1 MKISKRHNII
11 LILLILLISVR
22 IFAGDSGE
30 KNKVKELNL
39 NDFRIYNSSDKYIS
53 LDMTR
58 EEVEKIF
65 GKPLQ
70 IKINR
75 NQYDNNNDE
84 FEYVYNGLKIYSYR
98 KENKINYIYVTN
110 ASYHSPRGITVGDF
124 AGVVKEIYPIDK
136 IFPSGSILAQYYT
149 EDGTLRVFNIA
160 FEVKENK
167 ITSIIMEV
175 ASDL

>member
-30 KNKVKELNL
+30 KNKIKELDL

-58 EEVEKIF
+58 EKVKEILGE
-65 GKPLQ
+65 PLQ
-70 IKINR
+70 IRINR

-84 FEYVYNGLKIYSYR
+84 FEYVYKGFKIYSYR
-98 KENKINYIYVTN
+98 TENKLYLCNEYSLSFFSWN
-110 ASYHSPRGITVGDF
+110 
-124 AGVVKEIYPIDK
+124 
-136 IFPSGSILAQYYT
+136 
-149 EDGTLRVFNIA
+149 NCW
-160 FEVKENK
+160 
-167 ITSIIMEV
+167 
-175 ASDL
+175 